1 MGKLIHEILLGAS
14 SMVKVLL
21 GKGPGRLLLVLIL
34 FVGLILFALK
44 GANQVPHLPEVDNY
58 LKRLA
63 ESHRYLHLDLIGT
76 AAFGISGFLRP
87 LRPLGGF
94 GANHA
99 ARCGRRSDS

>member
-1 MGKLIHEILLGAS
+1 MGKLIHEILLGAG

-76 AAFGISGFLRP
+76 AAFGNSGFYGP
-87 LRPLGGF
+87 
-94 GANHA
+94 
-99 ARCGRRSDS
+99 